1 MLGLLTTI
9 WMLSGTV
16 TNIVWGSIADR
27 SGYRV
32 VMIVTLS
39 MWTFSHFQL
48 LLVDGVMGIIVFFIM
63 FGIAFSGFNQARMNM
78 VLELGTDADIPLRVA
93 VSNMASNMVGA
104 IGPLLG
110 GLIALTLGYEVIFVV
125 CILVQLI
132 ALGVMIGFVSEP
144 RSLNIVLTTDEDE
157 S

>member
-1 MLGLLTTI
+1 
-9 WMLSGTV
+9 
-16 TNIVWGSIADR
+16 
-27 SGYRV
+27 
-32 VMIVTLS
+32 
-39 MWTFSHFQL
+39 
-48 LLVDGVMGIIVFFIM
+48 
-63 FGIAFSGFNQARMNM
+63 MNM

-144 RSLNIVLTTDEDE
+144 RSLNLVLTTDEDE
-157 S
+157 A